1 LAQALWIQAFRDPTL
16 AIAFIRLQFQMS
28 QDLQTLAGQVAA
40 LDEQSAISVI
50 CSVLESRPEL
60 APSVVN
66 FAVPELT
73 YPPIKALVERR
84 STGYIK
90 SFNEAKGF
98 GFIAC
103 QELMEV
109 FGNDVFVVGAQM
121 SAFPVGSEVS
131 FAVALNKDNKPQA
144 YDLREPWP
152 REKQDWSQSWDQG
165 QKGKGSWAPQV
176 ESSWSPKG
184 SSKGKGKS
192 ADKGKSAAPRKG
204 ESGKGEFFDINAAEV
219 IGTYTGMIKSF
230 NEANGYGFISCE
242 DLKKEGYHND
252 VFLHHAQLNG
262 NQVGSEVV
270 FAVFLNAKGQPQA
283 KDLEATGGQGNW
295 KKQRQS

>member
-1 LAQALWIQAFRDPTL
+1 MSR
-16 AIAFIRLQFQMS
+16 RLQFQMS

-84 STGYIK
+84 STGFIK

-98 GFIAC
+98 GFISC

-152 REKQDWSQSWDQG
+152 REKQQDWGQSWDQG
-165 QKGKGSWAPQV
+165 QKGKGKWAPQV

-192 ADKGKSAAPRKG
+192 AAPKGKGEKG
-204 ESGKGEFFDINAAEV
+204 DGKGEFFDINAAEV
-219 IGTYTGMIKSF
+219 IGTYTGWVKSF
-230 NEANGYGFISCE
+230 NENNGYGFISCE
-242 DLKKEGYHND
+242 DLKKEGYNND

-262 NQVGSEVV
+262 NQVGSEVS

-283 KDLEATGGQGNW
+283 KDLEGTGGQGNW
-295 KKQRQS
+295 KKQRAS